1 MTTSTA
7 LQYATYHEARIAR
20 KIVKD
25 ALANG
30 WTISV
35 YDGEEWPLKSSTDSR
50 AILEAMCS
58 TDSDMLRLRDA
69 AGEVIGNIWL
79 VWGNDEDVI
88 SDHSDSEAMAD
99 FMAGRY

>member
-1 MTTSTA
+1 MTTTA

-30 WTISV
+30 WTVSV
-35 YDGEEWPLKSSTDSR
+35 NDGEEWTVKSSTDSR
-50 AILEAMCS
+50 AILEALC
-58 TDSDMLRLRDA
+58 TTGCDVLRLHDA
-69 AGEVIGNIWL
+69 SGEAIGNIWL
-79 VWGNDEDVI
+79 VWGNDEDLI

>member
-1 MTTSTA
+1 
-7 LQYATYHEARIAR
+7 
-20 KIVKD
+20 
-25 ALANG
+25 
-30 WTISV
+30 
-35 YDGEEWPLKSSTDSR
+35 
-50 AILEAMCS
+50 MCS

-88 SDHSDSEAMAD
+88 SDHTDSEAMAD

>member
-1 MTTSTA
+1 MTTTA

-25 ALANG
+25 ALALG

-35 YDGEEWPLKSSTDSR
+35 YDGEEWTLKSGADSR
-50 AILEAMCS
+50 AIVEALAT
-58 TDSDMLRLRDA
+58 TDSDVLRLRDA
-69 AGEVIGNIWL
+69 AGDVIGNIWL
-79 VWGNDEDVI
+79 VWGNDEDLI
-88 SDHSDSEAMAD
+88 SDHTDSEAMAD

>member
-1 MTTSTA
+1 MTTTA

-35 YDGEEWPLKSSTDSR
+35 NDGEEWTVKNSTDSR
-50 AILEAMCS
+50 TILEAMCS
-58 TDSDMLRLRDA
+58 TDSDVLRLRDA
-69 AGEVIGNIWL
+69 AGEAIGNIWL
-79 VWGNDEDVI
+79 VWGNDEDLI
-88 SDHSDSEAMAD
+88 SDHTDSEAMAD

>member
-1 MTTSTA
+1 MAATVTITTINSGEKYFTK
-7 LQYATYHEARIAR
+7 HIA
-20 KIVKD
+20 IT
-25 ALANG
+25 G
-30 WTISV
+30 
-35 YDGEEWPLKSSTDSR
+35 
-50 AILEAMCS
+50 
-58 TDSDMLRLRDA
+58 DA

>member
-1 MTTSTA
+1 MTTTA
-7 LQYATYHEARIAR
+7 LQYATHHEARIAR

-35 YDGEEWPLKSSTDSR
+35 NDGEEWVVKRSTDSQT
-50 AILEAMCS
+50 ILNAMCS
-58 TDSDMLRLRDA
+58 TDSDVLHLRDA
-69 AGEVIGNIWL
+69 SGEPFGSIWL

>member
-1 MTTSTA
+1 MTTTA
-7 LQYATYHEARIAR
+7 LEYATYHEARIAR

-30 WTISV
+30 WTVSV
-35 YDGEEWPLKSSTDSR
+35 NDGEEWTVKNSTDSR
-50 AILEAMCS
+50 TILDAMCS
-58 TDSDMLRLRDA
+58 TDSDVLRLRDA
-69 AGEVIGNIWL
+69 AGEAIGNIWL

-88 SDHSDSEAMAD
+88 SDHTDSETMAD

>member
-1 MTTSTA
+1 MTTTA

-30 WTISV
+30 WTVSV
-35 YDGEEWPLKSSTDSR
+35 NDGEEWTVKNSTDSR
-50 AILEAMCS
+50 TILDAMCS
-58 TDSDMLRLRDA
+58 TDSDVLRLRDA
-69 AGEVIGNIWL
+69 AGEAIGNIWL

-88 SDHSDSEAMAD
+88 SDHSDSEAMAE

>member
-1 MTTSTA
+1 MTTTA

-25 ALANG
+25 ALAKG
-30 WTISV
+30 WTISIN
-35 YDGEEWPLKSSTDSR
+35 DGEEWTVKNSTDSR
-50 AILEAMCS
+50 TILEAMCS
-58 TDSDMLRLRDA
+58 TGADMLRLRDA
-69 AGEVIGNIWL
+69 AGEAIGNIWL

-88 SDHSDSEAMAD
+88 SDHTDSETMAD

>member
-1 MTTSTA
+1 MTTTA
-7 LQYATYHEARIAR
+7 LEYATYHEARIAR

-30 WTISV
+30 WTVSV
-35 YDGEEWPLKSSTDSR
+35 YDGEEWTVKSSTDSR

-58 TDSDMLRLRDA
+58 TDSDVLRLRDA
-69 AGEVIGNIWL
+69 SGESIGNIWL

>member
-1 MTTSTA
+1 MTTTA

-35 YDGEEWPLKSSTDSR
+35 NDGEEWTVKSSTDSR
-50 AILEAMCS
+50 TILDAMC
-58 TDSDMLRLRDA
+58 TTGCDVLRLRDA
-69 AGEVIGNIWL
+69 AGEAIGNIWL

-88 SDHSDSEAMAD
+88 SDHSDSETMAD

>member
-1 MTTSTA
+1 MTTTA

-30 WTISV
+30 WTISIN
-35 YDGEEWPLKSSTDSR
+35 DGEEWTVKNSTDSR
-50 AILEAMCS
+50 TILDAMCS
-58 TDSDMLRLRDA
+58 TDSDVLRLRDA
-69 AGEVIGNIWL
+69 AGEAIGNIWL

>member
-1 MTTSTA
+1 MTTTA
-7 LQYATYHEARIAR
+7 LEYATYHEARIAR

-35 YDGEEWPLKSSTDSR
+35 NDGEEWTVKSSTDSR
-50 AILEAMCS
+50 TILEALC
-58 TDSDMLRLRDA
+58 TTGGDVLRLRDA
-69 AGEVIGNIWL
+69 AGESVGSIWL
-79 VWGNDEDVI
+79 VWGNDEDLI
-88 SDHSDSEAMAD
+88 SDHTDSETMAD